1 MKKKEKKALKEA
13 KRRRQERKL
22 IVFFWKLFKQWEIR
36 ERIIKANHWA
46 SMHKKR
52 TAVLTVSAL
61 SISLVIGILTSLLSI
76 KNEERGSNFMNE
88 IENVQPMFQGIRQIN
103 NSKAVQQEE
112 YAALIN
118 RGEKIKKELDSLIAL
133 PSKSHDDSLKILTDY
148 KQLTII
154 TNNINNNEER

>member
-61 SISLVIGILTSLLSI
+61 SIILTSLLSI
-76 KNEERGSNFMNE
+76 KNEERESNFMNE

>member
-76 KNEERGSNFMNE
+76 KNEERESNFMNE
-88 IENVQPMFQGIRQIN
+88 IENVQPMFQDR
-103 NSKAVQQEE
+103 
-112 YAALIN
+112 LIIQKLYN
-118 RGEKIKKELDSLIAL
+118 RKNMR
-133 PSKSHDDSLKILTDY
+133 H
-148 KQLTII
+148 
-154 TNNINNNEER
+154 

>member
-1 MKKKEKKALKEA
+1 
-13 KRRRQERKL
+13 
-22 IVFFWKLFKQWEIR
+22 
-36 ERIIKANHWA
+36 
-46 SMHKKR
+46 MHKKR

-76 KNEERGSNFMNE
+76 KNEERESNFMNE